1 MVIIHL
7 FLYAIGFRLVIIIV
21 RKCRRV
27 YHKKHPPKPRQ
38 QRFYHVPDYVRNG
51 AEEKQDSSDS
61 DSE

>member
-1 MVIIHL
+1 M
-7 FLYAIGFRLVIIIV
+7 IIIV
-21 RKCRRV
+21 RKCHKV